1 MTAHLKSKIIDQF
14 TNSRVRIGLK
24 GMYRQFEIQ
33 MLTINRKLMH
43 SSSLGVMN
51 LPSRKISSSIQL
63 KHKLPMVT
71 YLRNTTLG
79 IAGCSVLIL
88 SQ

>member
-1 MTAHLKSKIIDQF
+1 MTAHLKSRIMDQF
-14 TNSRVRIGLK
+14 TNSRVRSGLK
-24 GMYRQFEIQ
+24 GMYRQFVIL
-33 MLTINRKLMH
+33 MLIINRVLIV
-43 SSSLGVMN
+43 SSSLGLIN
-51 LPSRKISSSIQL
+51 LPSRKITSTKQSKI
-63 KHKLPMVT
+63 KLLIVT